1 MATEIAKAYVQIIP
15 SAQGMGS
22 NIAGI
27 MNKETAGAGES
38 AGKSIGSSLVGTLG
52 KVIAAAGLGKL
63 IADSLSAG
71 GDLQQSFGGLETI
84 YGDAADGM
92 KDMAA
97 EAAKAGI
104 SMNNYAEQAVSFGAS
119 LKQAFGDDIQG
130 AAKAADQAIM
140 DMADNSAKMGTDI
153 QSIQNAYQGF
163 AKQNYTMLDNLKL
176 GYGGTKTEM
185 ERLLADAEQ
194 LSGVK
199 YDINNLGDV
208 YAAIHVIQ
216 DELGLTGV
224 AADEAANTFTGSL
237 GAMKANFQNLL
248 ATITTGGDIGPAL
261 MGLFESG
268 FNFLV
273 NNLAPMLTNF
283 AQQLPTVITSLITQ
297 FAENGQSLLEAGL
310 SIITAL
316 AQSLA
321 ENLPVLIPAIVEM
334 LLGIVDFFID
344 NIDLMVDCAIQLVM
358 GLANGLIE
366 ALPIIIEK
374 LPDIVMGIVE
384 GLVDNAPLLLEAAFQ
399 LVVALGK
406 ALIQAIPQLLNAVV
420 EIVKGLGNFIKERWP
435 EMKEAGKELL
445 NNIKTGIINQ
455 ISTLADAAKQL
466 IQKIKDAIKQKIS
479 EITQIGKD
487 IVEGLKNGIAAKWN
501 DLKNWFMD
509 KISGLWDGVKNF
521 FGIHSPST
529 LFMWAGEMI
538 DEGFTEGMK
547 NFGEDALG
555 NVEKSVEGIESYIN
569 GTELESKL
577 SVSTQQM
584 VSSQYVPVSQ
594 TTEPN
599 EDEQNIYN
607 LVAQYL
613 PIIAAKCGVNL
624 ELDTKRLFRTV
635 VQENNAQIKLTGQN
649 LLAGG

>member
-22 NIAGI
+22 NIASV
-27 MNKETAGAGES
+27 MNKETAGVGEN

-52 KVIAAAGLGKL
+52 KVIAAAGIGKL
-63 IADSLSAG
+63 ISDSLSAG
-71 GDLQQSFGGLETI
+71 GNLQQSFGGLETI

-237 GAMKANFQNLL
+237 GSMKANFQNLI
-248 ATITTGGDIGPAL
+248 ATMTTGGDIGPAL
-261 MGLFESG
+261 TGLFESG

-283 AQQLPTVITSLITQ
+283 AEQLPTVLTELISQ
-297 FAENGQSLLEAGL
+297 FAENGQALLEAGL
-310 SIITAL
+310 SIIMAL

-399 LVVALGK
+399 LIVALGK

-455 ISTLADAAKQL
+455 ISTLADAARQL
-466 IQKIKDAIKQKIS
+466 IQKIKDAIKQKIN

-509 KISGLWDGVKNF
+509 KITGLWDGVKNF

-555 NVEKSVEGIESYIN
+555 NVEKSVENIEGYIN

-584 VSSQYVPVSQ
+584 VSSQYVPASQ

>member
-22 NIAGI
+22 NIASV
-27 MNKETAGAGES
+27 MNKETAGVGEN

-52 KVIAAAGLGKL
+52 KVIAAAGIGKL
-63 IADSLSAG
+63 ISDSLSAG

-92 KDMAA
+92 KEMAS

-208 YAAIHVIQ
+208 YEAIHVVQ
-216 DELGLTGV
+216 EELGLTGV

-283 AQQLPTVITSLITQ
+283 AQQLPTVITSLISQ
-297 FAENGQSLLEAGL
+297 FAENGQALLEAGL
-310 SIITAL
+310 GIITAL

-358 GLANGLIE
+358 GLANGLIT

-384 GLVDNAPLLLEAAFQ
+384 GLVENAPLLLEAAFQ
-399 LVVALGK
+399 LVVALGE
-406 ALIQAIPQLLNAVV
+406 ALIEAIPQLLNAVV
-420 EIVKGLGNFIKERWP
+420 EIVKGIGNYLKERWP
-435 EMKEAGKELL
+435 EMKESGKELL

-455 ISTLADAAKQL
+455 LSTLADAAKQL
-466 IQKIKDAIKQKIS
+466 VQKIKDAIKQKIS
-479 EITQIGKD
+479 EITQIGRD

-509 KISGLWDGVKNF
+509 KITGLWDGVKDF
-521 FGIHSPST
+521 FGINSPSR

-547 NFGEDALG
+547 NFGEEALG
-555 NVEKSVEGIESYIN
+555 NVEKTVEGIESYVN

-584 VSSQYVPVSQ
+584 VASQYAPMSQ
-594 TTEPN
+594 PEPS
-599 EDEQNIYN
+599 EEEQGIYE
-607 LVAQYL
+607 LMAQYL
-613 PIIAAKCGVNL
+613 PIIAEKCGVNL
-624 ELDTKRLFRTV
+624 SLDAKRLFRTV
-635 VQENNAQIKLTGQN
+635 MNENNAQIKVTGQN

>member
-52 KVIAAAGLGKL
+52 KVIAAAGIGKL
-63 IADSLSAG
+63 ISDSLSAG

-199 YDINNLGDV
+199 YDIDNLGDV
-208 YAAIHVIQ
+208 YEAIHVIQ
-216 DELGLTGV
+216 EDLGLTGV

-237 GAMKANFQNLL
+237 GSMKANFQNLI
-248 ATITTGGDIGPAL
+248 ATMTTGGDIGPAL
-261 MGLFESG
+261 TGLFESG

-283 AQQLPTVITSLITQ
+283 AEQLPTVLTELISQ
-297 FAENGQSLLEAGL
+297 FAENGQALLEAGL

-316 AQSLA
+316 ATSLA

-334 LLGIVDFFID
+334 LLGIVTFFID
-344 NIDLMVDCAIQLVM
+344 NIDLMIDCAIQLVM
-358 GLANGLIE
+358 GLANGLIT

-384 GLVDNAPLLLEAAFQ
+384 GLVENAPLLLEAAFQ

-406 ALIQAIPQLLNAVV
+406 ALIEAIPQLLSAVV
-420 EIVKGLGNFIKERWP
+420 EIVKGIGNYLKEKWP
-435 EMKEAGKELL
+435 EMKESGKELL

-466 IQKIKDAIKQKIS
+466 VQKIKDAIKAKIS

-487 IVEGLKNGIAAKWN
+487 IVEGLKKGISDKWN
-501 DLKNWFMD
+501 ELKNWFMD
-509 KISGLWDGVKNF
+509 KISGLWDGVKDF
-521 FGIHSPST
+521 FGINSPSR

-555 NVEKSVEGIESYIN
+555 NVEKSVRDIEGYIN

-584 VSSQYVPVSQ
+584 VASQYAPASQ
-594 TTEPN
+594 SEPS
-599 EDEQNIYN
+599 EEEQNTYELI
-607 LVAQYL
+607 AQYL
-613 PIIAAKCGVNL
+613 PIIAEKCGVNL
-624 ELDTKRLFRTV
+624 SLDTKRLFRTI
-635 VQENNAQIKLTGQN
+635 VQENNIQTRSTGYN
-649 LLAGG
+649 SLVGG

>member
-52 KVIAAAGLGKL
+52 KVIAAAGIGKL
-63 IADSLSAG
+63 ISDSLSAG

-199 YDINNLGDV
+199 YDIDNLGDV
-208 YAAIHVIQ
+208 YEAIHVIQ
-216 DELGLTGV
+216 EDLGLTGV

-237 GAMKANFQNLL
+237 GSMKANFQNLI
-248 ATITTGGDIGPAL
+248 ATMTTGGDIGPAL
-261 MGLFESG
+261 TGLFESG

-283 AQQLPTVITSLITQ
+283 AEQLPTVLTELISQ
-297 FAENGQSLLEAGL
+297 FAENGQALLEAGL

-316 AQSLA
+316 ATSLA

-334 LLGIVDFFID
+334 LLGIVTFFID
-344 NIDLMVDCAIQLVM
+344 NIDLMIDCAIQLVM
-358 GLANGLIE
+358 GLANGLIT

-384 GLVDNAPLLLEAAFQ
+384 GLVENAPLLLEAAFQ

-406 ALIQAIPQLLNAVV
+406 ALIEAIPQLLSAVV
-420 EIVKGLGNFIKERWP
+420 EIVKGIGNYLKEKWP
-435 EMKEAGKELL
+435 EMKESGKELL

-466 IQKIKDAIKQKIS
+466 VQKIKDAIKQKIS

-487 IVEGLKNGIAAKWN
+487 IVEGLKKGISDKWN
-501 DLKNWFMD
+501 ELKNWFMD
-509 KISGLWDGVKNF
+509 KITGLWDGVKDF
-521 FGIHSPST
+521 FGINSPSR

-555 NVEKSVEGIESYIN
+555 NVEKSVRDIEGYIN

-584 VSSQYVPVSQ
+584 VASQYAPMSQ
-594 TTEPN
+594 PEPS
-599 EDEQNIYN
+599 EEEQNTYELI
-607 LVAQYL
+607 AQYL

-624 ELDTKRLFRTV
+624 ELNTKRLFRTV
-635 VQENNAQIKLTGQN
+635 MNENNAQIKVTGQN